1 MTHVHTE
8 SPTDS
13 SAAGS
18 LLGDF
23 TRFAVLVL
31 LTLTLV
37 VGTLIGLGGRSE
49 AASTSPT
56 APTVAAASTSTK
68 SVLRNAVVHLTNV
81 QRVAHGCRALR
92 YNNTLQRAAQGHAN
106 DMSRKH
112 YFAHN
117 SINGTVW
124 WKRIMKAGYRDP
136 GGENIARG
144 FSSASSVVR
153 AWLNSPE
160 HRRNIMNCQ
169 FRTIGIGFNTHGD
182 YWVQDFGY

>member
-1 MTHVHTE
+1 MTHAHIE
-8 SPTDS
+8 SPPDS
-13 SAAGS
+13 SPAGS
-18 LLGDF
+18 LLGDL

-31 LTLTLV
+31 LTLALV
-37 VGTLIGLGGRSE
+37 VGTSIGLGGRSDAATTSPNVT
-49 AASTSPT
+49 AASTT
-56 APTVAAASTSTK
+56 TK
-68 SVLRNAVVHLTNV
+68 SFLSNADVNLTND
-81 QRVAHGCRALR
+81 QRVAHGCRPLK

-117 SINGTVW
+117 SLNGTVW

>member
-1 MTHVHTE
+1 MTHAHVE
-8 SPTDS
+8 SATDS

-18 LLGDF
+18 LLGDLA
-23 TRFAVLVL
+23 RFAGLVL

-37 VGTLIGLGGRSE
+37 VGALVGLGGRSE
-49 AASTSPT
+49 AASTS
-56 APTVAAASTSTK
+56 SK
-68 SVLRNAVVHLTNV
+68 SVLRSAVVHLTNV
-81 QRVAHGCRALR
+81 QRVAHGCRPLK

-117 SINGTVW
+117 SINGTIW
-124 WKRIMKAGYRDP
+124 WKRIMKAGYKDP

-144 FSSASSVVR
+144 FSSANSVVR

-169 FRTIGIGFNTHGD
+169 FRTIGIGFNTNGD